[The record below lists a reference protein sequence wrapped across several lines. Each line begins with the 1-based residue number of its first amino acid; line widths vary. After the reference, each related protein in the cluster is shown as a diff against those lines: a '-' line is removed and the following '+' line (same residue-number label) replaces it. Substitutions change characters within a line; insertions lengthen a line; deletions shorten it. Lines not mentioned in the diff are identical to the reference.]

1 LAKPP
6 QIPIDKNDE
15 AFLREVDEGVRRDQ
29 VLSLW
34 QRYGKLGI
42 ALLLLFLGA
51 VAAGLW
57 WREEQVRKAGVAGEE
72 LLQGIDKLGV
82 GDTKASRPLLDR
94 LAKEGPKGYPA
105 LAQMLQAADA
115 VGANDNAKAI
125 KLLDAVAADTAN
137 AQALRD
143 AALIKSVRLGFDTLP
158 PAAVIARLQPLA
170 VPGNPW
176 FGVAGEMTALAH
188 VKAGNVDK
196 AKPLLVAI
204 VRDATLPAS
213 LRGRVAQLALA
224 LGVDEAALE
233 LPKPTGQSA
242 TPAAAKQG

>member
-1 LAKPP
+1 MAKPP

-15 AFLREVDEGVRRDQ
+15 AFLHEVDEGVRRDQ

-42 ALLLLFLGA
+42 ALLLLVLGA

-125 KLLDAVAADTAN
+125 KLLDAVAA
-137 AQALRD
+137 
-143 AALIKSVRLGFDTLP
+143 
-158 PAAVIARLQPLA
+158 
-170 VPGNPW
+170 
-176 FGVAGEMTALAH
+176 
-188 VKAGNVDK
+188 
-196 AKPLLVAI
+196 
-204 VRDATLPAS
+204 
-213 LRGRVAQLALA
+213 
-224 LGVDEAALE
+224 
-233 LPKPTGQSA
+233 
-242 TPAAAKQG
+242 